1 METRSDLKLN
11 YVVLVTDLANT
22 SIRGIHPALG
32 RITGFLDPETKSQ
45 AIVQYSTQIT
55 PKSTVNRPI
64 SKLVRIVKADET
76 IPAKGKCFLSP
87 STTR

>member
-1 METRSDLKLN
+1 METRSELKLN
-11 YVVLVTDLANT
+11 DVVLVTDLANT
-22 SIRGIHPALG
+22 STRGIHPALG

-45 AIVQYSTQIT
+45 AIVQYITQT
-55 PKSTVNRPI
+55 NSKSTVNQPI

-87 STTR
+87 STAR